1 MREEGKQLIEE
12 AMGQGITFI
21 DTADSYG
28 FGRSEELVG
37 EVLKGK
43 RHEVVLAT
51 KRWNTTVIKW
61 RGLYE

>member
-1 MREEGKQLIEE
+1 MGKGLH
-12 AMGQGITFI
+12 FI

-28 FGRSEELVG
+28 FGRSEGIGRGSIE
-37 EVLKGK
+37 GK